1 MRDRVRE
8 RENGQSAGNEGEVKI
23 LSSMSLREM
32 GVRVAGT
39 MPALQMAFLR
49 ICASW
54 PDAGAATAAGA
65 ARAARAARA
74 FYLLIFVLRCNRR
87 PRYVCT

>member
-65 ARAARAARA
+65 ARAARA